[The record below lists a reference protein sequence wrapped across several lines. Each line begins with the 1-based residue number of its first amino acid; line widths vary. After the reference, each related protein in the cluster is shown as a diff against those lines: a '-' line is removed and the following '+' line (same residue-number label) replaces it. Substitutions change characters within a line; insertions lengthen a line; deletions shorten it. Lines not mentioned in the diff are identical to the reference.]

1 MARVANVLLYPQ
13 YWAWRLSGVRAS
25 EITSL
30 GCHTDLWRPAE
41 HRCSHLALRE
51 GWDALLPQMG
61 KADDILGFVRPEL
74 ASATGLD
81 RQCQVICGIHDS
93 NASYLRHLSSRPA
106 DQPFAVVS
114 SGTWTIVMARGA
126 DLGRLR
132 EEYDM
137 LANVDAQG
145 ASVATARFMG
155 GREYAQI
162 AGAGGSQRM
171 PTADALVA
179 LVHSDIMALPS
190 FSETGGPFPGRPGRL
205 IGAEQLDDTR
215 RVALAT
221 LYCALMVDQ
230 LLDALGAK
238 GDVII
243 DGPLAVNPLFP
254 GVLAALRPDS
264 TVLASVRGGGEVV
277 AGAVLAGVAAPAGTR
292 EA

>member
-1 MARVANVLLYPQ
+1 
-13 YWAWRLSGVRAS
+13 
-25 EITSL
+25 
-30 GCHTDLWRPAE
+30 
-41 HRCSHLALRE
+41 
-51 GWDALLPQMG
+51 
-61 KADDILGFVRPEL
+61 
-74 ASATGLD
+74 
-81 RQCQVICGIHDS
+81 
-93 NASYLRHLSSRPA
+93 
-106 DQPFAVVS
+106 
-114 SGTWTIVMARGA
+114 
-126 DLGRLR
+126 
-132 EEYDM
+132 
-137 LANVDAQG
+137 
-145 ASVATARFMG
+145 
-155 GREYAQI
+155 
-162 AGAGGSQRM
+162 M

-292 EA
+292 EVVPVVASRDLHTYRNRWLEQMGIST